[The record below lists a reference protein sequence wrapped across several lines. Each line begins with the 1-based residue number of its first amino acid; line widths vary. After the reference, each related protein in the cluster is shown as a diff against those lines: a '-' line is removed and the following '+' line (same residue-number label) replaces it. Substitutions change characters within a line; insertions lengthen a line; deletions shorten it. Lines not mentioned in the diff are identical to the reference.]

1 MTRYGMTI
9 DIDKCTGC
17 GACMVACA
25 VENNVPPAGA
35 EATDRKGITWI
46 RVYKVDNG
54 EEYPGKRSAFVPV
67 LCQQCG
73 HDTPCAHVCPQ
84 QAVDVDPATG
94 IVGQMPERCLGC
106 RYCMAACPY
115 HARYFNWW
123 DPEWPAGMEKTLN
136 PDVAPRM
143 RGVVEKCNFC
153 HGRLACCQG
162 AGRGGREARDRSG
175 GLRAGVRGGLPG
187 RGDPVRRPERPGPAG
202 GQGSEQLPA
211 ARKAGHRTQDLL
223 PLQARLGARN
233 RQRAASR
240 RRASVDK
247 EFIARG
253 VKRCSTAK
261 FLLWILPWAAL
272 LAFGLYAAG
281 LCLVK
286 GLNQTNMDNRFAF
299 GLWIFLDLTVI
310 ALGAGAFFTG
320 FLLYILKLK
329 ELHAVINSAV
339 VIGLV
344 CYSGAVAV
352 LAVDVGQ
359 PLRAWFTFWYP
370 NVHSMLTEVT
380 FCITC
385 YLTVLAI
392 EYLPIVLKNRKLRE
406 MPSLSGVRVR
416 AAQADV
422 CAGRRGHVPFVLPP
436 GVARR
441 AVRSAA
447 RAAVRVPRGAGDLAV
462 DLLPVHPFG
471 RGGGAQL
478 HPADDVAGGE
488 DLEEAAGDVRKCCEL
503 LGRISGLLL
512 VVYVLA
518 KTVDTLVWIN
528 RTSPESGFPA
538 AQYYSWR
545 PFGTWILFAEIVAF
559 GLVPA
564 LILLTP
570 APARPT
576 AAGWSRRRPWP
587 AAAWRLN
594 RFVMTVQTLAV
605 PTLSFDQFLSYWP
618 SWQEIGTFLAVVAY
632 GVLVYSFS
640 FRYFQLF
647 PEERELKIAVK
658 QEEEEPALAG
668 RY

>member
-1 MTRYGMTI
+1 M
-9 DIDKCTGC
+9 
-17 GACMVACA
+17 
-25 VENNVPPAGA
+25 
-35 EATDRKGITWI
+35 DR
-46 RVYKVDNG
+46 
-54 EEYPGKRSAFVPV
+54 
-67 LCQQCG
+67 
-73 HDTPCAHVCPQ
+73 
-84 QAVDVDPATG
+84 
-94 IVGQMPERCLGC
+94 
-106 RYCMAACPY
+106 
-115 HARYFNWW
+115 
-123 DPEWPAGMEKTLN
+123 
-136 PDVAPRM
+136 
-143 RGVVEKCNFC
+143 
-153 HGRLACCQG
+153 
-162 AGRGGREARDRSG
+162 
-175 GLRAGVRGGLPG
+175 
-187 RGDPVRRPERPGPAG
+187 
-202 GQGSEQLPA
+202 
-211 ARKAGHRTQDLL
+211 
-223 PLQARLGARN
+223 
-233 RQRAASR
+233 
-240 RRASVDK
+240 

-253 VKRCSTAK
+253 VRRCSTAK
-261 FLLWILPWAAL
+261 FLLWLLPWTAL

-299 GLWIFLDLTVI
+299 GLWIYLDLTVI

-329 ELHAVINSAV
+329 ELRAVINSAV

-380 FCITC
+380 FCISC
-385 YLTVLAI
+385 YLTVLLI
-392 EYLPIVLKNRKLRE
+392 EYVPIVLRNRKLRE
-406 MPSLSGVRVR
+406 IPGFLVFEFELHKLVYVFAGVGTFLSFFHQGSLGGLYGVLRGRPFAFREGLAVWPSTFFL
-416 AAQADV
+416 
-422 CAGRRGHVPFVLPP
+422 FIL
-436 GVARR
+436 
-441 AVRSAA
+441 SAA
-447 RAAVRVPRGAGDLAV
+447 AVGPSFI
-462 DLLPVHPFG
+462 LLTTKLVETLS
-471 RGGGAQL
+471 RKRL
-478 HPADDVAGGE
+478 
-488 DLEEAAGDVRKCCEL
+488 VRPQVLEL

-512 VVYVLA
+512 GVYVLA

-559 GLVPA
+559 GLIPA

-570 APARPT
+570 RLRARPR
-576 AAGWSRRRPWP
+576 WLVS
-587 AAAWRLN
+587 AAAMACCGVALN

-605 PTLSFDQFLSYWP
+605 PTLSFDRFLSYWP
-618 SWQEIGTFLAVVAY
+618 SWQETGTFLAVLAY